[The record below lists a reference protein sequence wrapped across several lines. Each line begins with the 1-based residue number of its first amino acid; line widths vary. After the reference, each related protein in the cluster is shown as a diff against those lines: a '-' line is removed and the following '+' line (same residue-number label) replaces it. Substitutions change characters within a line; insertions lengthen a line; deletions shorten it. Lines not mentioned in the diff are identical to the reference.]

1 MLHEVRYHDNS
12 LYILLHISL
21 APTLCYRAVK
31 ATEWTSLRF
40 ERMKGCLSVS
50 PQSRTRFHFFSLC
63 HLRTQDP
70 PETLP
75 HQQVL
80 APPPLTSCKY
90 SAAPASLQPPQRRR
104 RVPAVA
110 SSEVGR
116 FKIELDV
123 MHHTISRVSGKQR
136 TPIKGFP
143 VPMTVAYISN
153 ERFT

>member
-1 MLHEVRYHDNS
+1 MKYAIMITRFTFCCIYPS
-12 LYILLHISL
+12 RR
-21 APTLCYRAVK
+21 PC
-31 ATEWTSLRF
+31 ATEPSKLRNGPPWGLSAWKAVWAFLRSLEPVSIFFTLSPPHSRPTGDTSTPASAR
-40 ERMKGCLSVS
+40 
-50 PQSRTRFHFFSLC
+50 P
-63 HLRTQDP
+63 
-70 PETLP
+70 
-75 HQQVL
+75 
-80 APPPLTSCKY
+80 PPPLTSCKY